1 MLDGRFPG
9 KRLPILEGPA
19 DDLGAAVAGPA
30 EKIHSASISIV
41 AIAVNAAATSSLSL
55 TRGLSLAPQAGL
67 EPATL
72 PLLSLA
78 KYGDSLENHASAPVP
93 AIRGLA
99 RISPRLRNSWP
110 APELP
115 CATPQSSQSF
125 WKDGARRSI
134 RLSMFFI
141 AFGGRS
147 GHASRVH
154 CPKARFLRRV
164 DSAVCH
170 RIFRGSVETGSIETG
185 SERPIAGSQTRPR
198 RPRATIPKFP
208 F

>member
-1 MLDGRFPG
+1 MLH
-9 KRLPILEGPA
+9 L
-19 DDLGAAVAGPA
+19 
-30 EKIHSASISIV
+30 
-41 AIAVNAAATSSLSL
+41 
-55 TRGLSLAPQAGL
+55 Q
-67 EPATL
+67 
-72 PLLSLA
+72 SLA
-78 KYGDSLENHASAPVP
+78 KYGDSLEKHASGPVP

-125 WKDGARRSI
+125 WNDGARRSI

-147 GHASRVH
+147 GHANRVH
-154 CPKARFLRRV
+154 CPKARFPRRV

-170 RIFRGSVETGSIETG
+170 PILRGSQS
-185 SERPIAGSQTRPR
+185 AGRH
-198 RPRATIPKFP
+198 
-208 F
+208 